1 MIPKDTKT
9 PDTKLKCIAN
19 LIMLLIV
26 LIWGSSFISI
36 KIAVHEIPP
45 ITLAF
50 IRFFITSII
59 LYCGLKINA
68 PQTKISKS
76 DYLPLAIAGFVGITS
91 YFCFENTALSLTSA
105 SNASL
110 ISCLTPI
117 MAIALNVIFFKARL
131 SGLEFIGS
139 AVGLI
144 GAYLTI
150 TANGDLSLD
159 SNNFKGNML
168 MIGAMFSWAVFTL
181 LSKKI
186 QHKYSSLC
194 IVTYQTIFATIT
206 LLPLACFEYQKWQPF
221 SPLALA
227 QVIFLAVFCSALGNY
242 LYVYALKI
250 LDVTI
255 TTIYLSLVPIVGV
268 IAGSLILGETV
279 LPIQLLGGSII
290 ISAILIIN
298 LERTFNLWQNQLITK
313 KPNSKIF

>member
-1 MIPKDTKT
+1 MISKNNEAPTARS
-9 PDTKLKCIAN
+9 KCIAN

-36 KIAVHEIPP
+36 KIAVREIPP

-50 IRFFITSII
+50 IRFLITSII
-59 LYCGLKINA
+59 LYCGLKISE
-68 PQTKISKS
+68 PQTKVSKA
-76 DYLPLAIAGFVGITS
+76 DYFPLGLAGFMGITI

-110 ISCLTPI
+110 IACLTPI
-117 MAIALNVIFFKARL
+117 MAIALNIFFFKARL
-131 SGLEFIGS
+131 SGLEVIGS
-139 AVGLI
+139 AIGLI

-150 TANGDLSLD
+150 TANGDLSLASD
-159 SNNFKGNML
+159 NFKGNML
-168 MIGAMFSWAVFTL
+168 MIGAMFSWAIFTL

-221 SPLALA
+221 SLLALT
-227 QVIFLAVFCSALGNY
+227 QVLFLAVFCSALGNY

-250 LDVTI
+250 LDVTV
-255 TTIYLSLVPIVGV
+255 TTIYLNLVPIVGV
-268 IAGSLILGETV
+268 IAGSLILNETV
-279 LPIQLLGGSII
+279 LPIQLLGGTII

-298 LERTFNLWQNQLITK
+298 LERTFNLWQNQWTSK
-313 KPNSKIF
+313 KNANL